1 MTGSLRKFTH
11 KDLNAVVDAAQKYS
25 VGFDDLFY
33 RLHSYG
39 TGSVNDAYPPY
50 NIVEESNIKWRI
62 EVALAGWSKDEV
74 EVTTESN
81 VLLIKSK
88 TAKSKGEEEYMHRGI
103 SSRSFARGFNLSDD
117 VEIVGLR
124 PGEKLNEE
132 LPVFGAYVSDAVL
145 VPLDQNE
152 FDENFK
158 KIFLSKLKRI

>member
-39 TGSVNDAYPPY
+39 MGSVNDAYPPY

-88 TAKSKGEEEYMHRGI
+88 TAKNKGEEEYMHRGI

-117 VEIVGLR
+117 VEIGTVSFNNGLLVVELMKVI
-124 PGEKLNEE
+124 PDHQKLKVYEI
-132 LPVFGAYVSDAVL
+132 SDAGATAPSDSV
-145 VPLDQNE
+145 
-152 FDENFK
+152 
-158 KIFLSKLKRI
+158 

>member
-1 MTGSLRKFTH
+1 MTGSLRKFTS

-39 TGSVNDAYPPY
+39 MGSVNETYPPY

-62 EVALAGWSKDEV
+62 EVALAGWGKDEV

-88 TAKSKGEEEYMHRGI
+88 TAKTKGEEEYMHRGI

-117 VEIVGLR
+117 VEIGTVSFNNGL
-124 PGEKLNEE
+124 LVVE
-132 LPVFGAYVSDAVL
+132 LMKVIPDH
-145 VPLDQNE
+145 Q
-152 FDENFK
+152 
-158 KIFLSKLKRI
+158 KLKVYEISDTGADASSNSV

>member
-117 VEIVGLR
+117 VEIGPVSFNNGLLVVELMKVI
-124 PGEKLNEE
+124 PDHQKLKVYEI
-132 LPVFGAYVSDAVL
+132 SDAGADSPSDTV
-145 VPLDQNE
+145 
-152 FDENFK
+152 
-158 KIFLSKLKRI
+158 

>member
-11 KDLNAVVDAAQKYS
+11 KDLNAVVDAAQKYR

-39 TGSVNDAYPPY
+39 MGSVNDAYPPY

-117 VEIVGLR
+117 VEIGTVSFNNGLLVVELMKVI
-124 PGEKLNEE
+124 PDHQKLKVYEI
-132 LPVFGAYVSDAVL
+132 SDAGATAPSDSV
-145 VPLDQNE
+145 
-152 FDENFK
+152 
-158 KIFLSKLKRI
+158 

>member
-39 TGSVNDAYPPY
+39 MGSVNDAYPPY

-88 TAKSKGEEEYMHRGI
+88 TVKSKGEEEYMHRGI

-117 VEIVGLR
+117 VEIGTVSFNNGLLVVELMKVI
-124 PGEKLNEE
+124 PDHQKLKVYEI
-132 LPVFGAYVSDAVL
+132 SDAGATAPSDSV
-145 VPLDQNE
+145 
-152 FDENFK
+152 
-158 KIFLSKLKRI
+158 

>member
-1 MTGSLRKFTH
+1 M
-11 KDLNAVVDAAQKYS
+11 
-25 VGFDDLFY
+25 
-33 RLHSYG
+33 
-39 TGSVNDAYPPY
+39 GSVNDAYPPY

-117 VEIVGLR
+117 VEIGTVSFNNGLLVVELMKVI
-124 PGEKLNEE
+124 PDHQKLKVYEI
-132 LPVFGAYVSDAVL
+132 SDAGATAPSDSV
-145 VPLDQNE
+145 
-152 FDENFK
+152 
-158 KIFLSKLKRI
+158 